1 MGIPLI
7 ALPVFGDQPQYAARA
22 QREGYGLHLDW
33 MSLTE
38 DSLFNSIQEIINNPK
53 YTIVKIFNPK
63 IRCILIPYFNWTGTK
78 RERWKC
84 LN

>member
-7 ALPVFGDQPQYAARA
+7 ALSVFGDQSQYAARA
-22 QREGYGLHLDW
+22 QREGYAIHLDW

-53 YTIVKIFNPK
+53 YTIVKIFNP
-63 IRCILIPYFNWTGTK
+63 
-78 RERWKC
+78 
-84 LN
+84 